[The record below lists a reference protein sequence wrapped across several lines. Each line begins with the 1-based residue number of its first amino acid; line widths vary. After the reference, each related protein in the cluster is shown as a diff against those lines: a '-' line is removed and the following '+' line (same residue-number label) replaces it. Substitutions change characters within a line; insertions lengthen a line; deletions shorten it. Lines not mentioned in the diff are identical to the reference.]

1 MALFAKN
8 KTEKK
13 VVKAEK
19 TEKVIKP
26 VVSAMRTVSASAA
39 GVIIRPHITEKT
51 GMLSQSGVYTFEVV
65 KGVSSKQI
73 SDAIQALYKVVPVK
87 VSVTKIRSKKRML
100 RGIPGKTATGK
111 KAYVYLKKGDVI
123 EFI

>member
-1 MALFAKN
+1 MALFGTK

-19 TEKVIKP
+19 VAKVAKP
-26 VVSAMRTVSASAA
+26 AISTARTISASAA
-39 GVIIRPHITEKT
+39 QVIIRPHITEKT
-51 GMLSQSGVYTFEVV
+51 GMLSETGVYTFEVV

-73 SDAIQALYKVVPVK
+73 SDAIQALFKVVPVK
-87 VSVTKIRSKKRML
+87 VSVTNIRSKKRML
-100 RGIPGKTATGK
+100 RGIPGKTATSK
-111 KAYVYLKKGDVI
+111 KAYIYLKKGVKI